1 MIEDQID
8 YLLFRTINNN
18 DNFLTLSSLCK
29 FFFTYS
35 RRKYSR
41 VYVLLKVTSFRLL
54 STFTII
60 LFLYI

>member
-18 DNFLTLSSLCK
+18 DNFLTLFSLQI
-29 FFFTYS
+29 FFTYS

-54 STFTII
+54 STFTIT
-60 LFLYI
+60 LF